1 MRSGYLLEPASAM
14 VLLRQIRLLLLAEL
28 RQEVRSFEVVL
39 TSAFFSVVMMALF
52 ALSLGALPVESQLM
66 AVPGALW
73 LSVAFV
79 GSLTLTRVFDRERES
94 DTLRALLVGPVNR
107 MAIYFSKAA
116 VALLVLLLATAVL
129 VPGLI
134 VIFPGAAPMAERPLF
149 TAAMVLLGCV
159 GYVAV
164 GTLFAA
170 GLAAG
175 SGKNVLLSLILH
187 PLTTPVLMFNLVA
200 TRALLEAHPG
210 ADAYLGRLAAV
221 DVVLVVLGA
230 WLFEPVLVGGGGGGG
245 GARPARGGAR

>member
-1 MRSGYLLEPASAM
+1 MR
-14 VLLRQIRLLLLAEL
+14 LLRQIRLLLLAEL
-28 RQEVRSFEVVL
+28 RQEVRSLEVVL
-39 TSAFFSVVMMALF
+39 TSAFFSVVMIALF
-52 ALSLGALPVESQLM
+52 AVSLGAVPSDAQVM
-66 AVPGALW
+66 TVPGALW

-79 GSLTLTRVFDRERES
+79 GALTLTRVFDREREA
-94 DTLRALLVGPVNR
+94 DTLRALLVGPVDR
-107 MAIYFSKAA
+107 VAIYFAKAA
-116 VALLVLLLATAVL
+116 IALMILLLASAVL

-149 TAAMVLLGCV
+149 TAAMVVLGCV

-170 GLAAG
+170 GLATG

-210 ADAYLGRLAAV
+210 ADAYLGRMAAV
-221 DVVLVVLGA
+221 DLVLVVLGA
-230 WLFEPVLVGGGGGGG
+230 WLFEPVLVGSGGGSK
-245 GARPARGGAR
+245 PARGRAGR

>member
-1 MRSGYLLEPASAM
+1 MG
-14 VLLRQIRLLLLAEL
+14 LLRQIRLLVLAEL
-28 RQEVRSFEVVL
+28 RQELRSFEVVL
-39 TSAFFSVVMMALF
+39 TSIFFSIVMIALF
-52 ALSLGALPVESQLM
+52 ALSLGALPMEAQKM

-94 DTLRALLVGPVNR
+94 DTLRALLVGPVDR
-107 MAIYFSKAA
+107 MAIYFSKALI
-116 VALLVLLLATAVL
+116 ALLVLLLATVVL
-129 VPGLI
+129 VPGLC
-134 VIFPGAAPMAERPLF
+134 VIFPGAAPLADRPLF
-149 TAAMVLLGCV
+149 TAVMVLLGCV

-170 GLAAG
+170 GLASG

-230 WLFEPVLVGGGGGGG
+230 WLFEPVLVGSGSGRS
-245 GARPARGGAR
+245 APPQRGRAGR